1 MAIKLLG
8 ILKDILKEEY
18 DASSN
23 VSDALNRFKVLKLV
37 LQDLLTAK
45 AQDEYS
51 REDDLE
57 KLISDIEV
65 IVFKPTTFQIT
76 FKNGS
81 KMNLKYDPTPREL
94 QNSKEYKARDFFQ
107 CQIMGKKY
115 NLGNRSEYL
124 QALDYIGKALS
135 EKPIGSTNNQT
146 DNSTDQELP
155 DEEPETNDE
164 DNGEDEEG

>member
-1 MAIKLLG
+1 MDMKLVPL
-8 ILKDILKEEY
+8 LKKILKEEY
-18 DASSN
+18 EASSN

-37 LQDLLTAK
+37 LQDLLTGK

-51 REDDLE
+51 RQDDLE

-81 KMNLKYDPTPREL
+81 KMNLKYDPTPMEL
-94 QNSKEYKARDFFQ
+94 QNRDDYKARDFFQ

-135 EKPIGSTNNQT
+135 EKPVGNTNNQT
-146 DNSTDQELP
+146 DNSNDDEELP

-164 DNGEDEEG
+164 ENGDEE